1 MNEDVPAW
9 PLSLRLAHW
18 VSAAL
23 VIGTLGLGTYMVELV
38 GDSAERFDLTQTHK
52 SIGVTIFALTLMRL
66 VLRTVT
72 AAPKPEP
79 AAPRLLLAARASHV
93 SLYILLVL
101 MPLAGWLMTTTTT
114 VRVPTSVFGLFEL
127 PYPLAPDLSTYR
139 LAHVV
144 HVAAAIALAI
154 LIVLHGAAALVHALW
169 WRDRTLMR
177 MWRKPSHADARRDI
191 GGADDAGVV
200 R

>member
-1 MNEDVPAW
+1 MNEDLPAW
-9 PLSLRLAHW
+9 PLPLRLAHW

-52 SIGVTIFALTLMRL
+52 SIGVTIFALTVMRL

-79 AAPRLLLAARASHV
+79 AAP
-93 SLYILLVL
+93 
-101 MPLAGWLMTTTTT
+101 
-114 VRVPTSVFGLFEL
+114 LFEL
-127 PYPLAPDLSTYR
+127 PYPLAPDLPTYR

-154 LIVLHGAAALVHALW
+154 LIVLHSAAALVHALW

-177 MWRKPSHADARRDI
+177 MWRKPSHAHARRDFS
-191 GGADDAGVV
+191 GADDAGVV